1 VRKIVKIILLTLIL
15 ITGMLLALKWFATAI
30 FSEYRPYGR
39 VSLDYYLLTPKE
51 LAQLSKHCEN
61 APEFVYSQAD
71 GPKPLMV
78 TLNCVIFEEKVI
90 SNYAN
95 KNNFDRV
102 SATHFKKGSIE
113 IGFVK
118 NDADK
123 ITSIIFYEYFS
134 STKIS
139 R

>member
-1 VRKIVKIILLTLIL
+1 VRKIVKIVKIILLTLML

-61 APEFVYSQAD
+61 APEFVYIQA
-71 GPKPLMV
+71 PNLLMV
-78 TLNCVIFEEKVI
+78 TLNCVISEEKVI

-123 ITSIIFYEYFS
+123 ITSIIFYEYF
-134 STKIS
+134 
-139 R
+139 

>member
-1 VRKIVKIILLTLIL
+1 
-15 ITGMLLALKWFATAI
+15 MLLALKWFATAI

-78 TLNCVIFEEKVI
+78 TLNCVISEEKVI

-102 SATHFKKGSIE
+102 SATDFKKGSIE

-123 ITSIIFYEYFS
+123 ITSIFYEHF
-134 STKIS
+134 
-139 R
+139 